1 MAAAT
6 RALGAALVVIGT
18 LLAARSAALL
28 AGRGRPKRGPQPAFV
43 IAGPYRRVRNPL
55 AGGLLLTAAGLAL
68 LARSPVLAAAIALAA
83 LATHAWIV
91 RVEEPRLAARFGA
104 AYAAYLR
111 CVPRWMP
118 RGARPH
124 RASDGARL

>member
-1 MAAAT
+1 MTVAA
-6 RALGAALVVIGT
+6 RALGAAVTVIGGA
-18 LLAARSAALL
+18 LAIRSALLL

-55 AGGLLLTAAGLAL
+55 VGGLLVAVAGLAL
-68 LARSPVLAAAIALAA
+68 VTRSASLAGAAALAAAAGP
-83 LATHAWIV
+83 AWIV

-118 RGARPH
+118 RGARPEDV
-124 RASDGARL
+124 RF